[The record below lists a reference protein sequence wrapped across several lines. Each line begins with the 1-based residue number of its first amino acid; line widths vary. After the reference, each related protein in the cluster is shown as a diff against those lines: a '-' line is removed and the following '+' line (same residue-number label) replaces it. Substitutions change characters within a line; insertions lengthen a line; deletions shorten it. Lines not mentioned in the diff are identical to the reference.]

1 MLGCLRE
8 PFGRYIAKRPQDGF
22 LFDPPRPG
30 NPDVNIS
37 KVASQW
43 FQRFSRR
50 FAPKL
55 PTFHELRNTWIEE
68 ARHCSTVKREVW
80 EIISGH
86 SAATVFDRY
95 GGEKPPVL
103 LRANED
109 VCEFL
114 TGDAELEAAIL
125 QLVS

>member
-1 MLGCLRE
+1 LEVYRE
-8 PFGRYIAKRPQDGF
+8 APQDGF

-30 NPDVNIS
+30 NPDVDIS

-55 PTFHELRNTWIEE
+55 PTFHELCNTWIEK
-68 ARHCSTVKREVW
+68 ARHCSTVKREIW

-86 SAATVFDRY
+86 SAATVFDSY
-95 GGEKPPVL
+95 GGEKPPRV
-103 LRANED
+103 
-109 VCEFL
+109 
-114 TGDAELEAAIL
+114 AAGE
-125 QLVS
+125 